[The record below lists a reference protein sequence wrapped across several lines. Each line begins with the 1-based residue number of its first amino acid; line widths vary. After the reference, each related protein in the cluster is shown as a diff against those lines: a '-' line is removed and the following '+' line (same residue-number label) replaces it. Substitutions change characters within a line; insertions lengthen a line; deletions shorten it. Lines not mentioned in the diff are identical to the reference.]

1 MHVPQKSTHSESLS
15 IKLTGLWHTLTDLWP
30 GRRPRG
36 HHKVSVN
43 QMPLINPETEER
55 LVQRKHRQQVCRYMS
70 NYLQQHEHPARK
82 NVSKISEF
90 ISTPSF
96 PFVSF
101 DLKDKIISAWPCI
114 PANLSKGFHLA
125 KVSKKTKHW
134 LIVGRTNCI
143 GVSCNKRAQGP
154 DSSFGSRW

>member
-1 MHVPQKSTHSESLS
+1 MFHKKTTHSESLS

-43 QMPLINPETEER
+43 QMSLINPETKGR

-70 NYLQQHEHPARK
+70 NYLKQHEHPARN
-82 NVSKISEF
+82 NVSKITKFVFTSFPSVPFYRIKWYPHGVAFQPICQRAF
-90 ISTPSF
+90 ISQRSPKNKA
-96 PFVSF
+96 
-101 DLKDKIISAWPCI
+101 L
-114 PANLSKGFHLA
+114 
-125 KVSKKTKHW
+125 
-134 LIVGRTNCI
+134 
-143 GVSCNKRAQGP
+143 CNKRAQGP